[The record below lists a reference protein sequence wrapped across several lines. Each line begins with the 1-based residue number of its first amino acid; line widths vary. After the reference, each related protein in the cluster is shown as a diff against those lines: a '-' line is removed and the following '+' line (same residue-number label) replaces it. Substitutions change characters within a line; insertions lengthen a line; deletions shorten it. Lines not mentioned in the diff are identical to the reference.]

1 MAFHEGMIKWTLW
14 IDNNDW
20 DFQINWLEENWKFAI
35 SFGLPF
41 KTILV
46 RFGRE
51 EKEGLLKLMK
61 KTMCS
66 SMSWINNRVLRDW
79 CIIWNFEVTKKC
91 RVKYFTWHYTPPTP
105 PLNFTRLLFFCL
117 TWFCIK
123 SCNFML
129 WCFTQ
134 NKKIYRFSN
143 SSHDWN
149 PQMKA
154 SRM

>member
-1 MAFHEGMIKWTLW
+1 MIVWTLW

-20 DFQINWLEENWKFAI
+20 EFKINWLKENWKFAI
-35 SFGLPF
+35 SLGSPF
-41 KTILV
+41 KTIVV
-46 RFGRE
+46 RLGRE
-51 EKEGLLKLMK
+51 QKEGLLKCMRK
-61 KTMCS
+61 HRCS
-66 SMSWINNRVLRDW
+66 SISWLNNGVRKDW
-79 CIIWNFEVTKKC
+79 HIIWNFKVTNKC
-91 RVKYFTWHYTPPTP
+91 KVRHSTWHNTPPTP
-105 PLNFTRLLFFCL
+105 PLNFTRLLFFCP

-143 SSHDWN
+143 SSHDLN
-149 PQMKA
+149 PPMKA